1 MKKKDMQMIN
11 GQLKNKKLYHKEDD
25 YYIDPNSFLVT
36 DDERISM
43 ESRDG
48 F

>member
-1 MKKKDMQMIN
+1 MKMKDTQMIN

-25 YYIDPNSFLVT
+25 FYIDPNNFLLT
-36 DDERISM
+36 DNERISM